1 MLFESER
8 IAIFMATH
16 TIMPERETLRG
27 QFSRDFS
34 PVLTINPGDTVIYRT
49 LDAGW
54 HLEPRRSTNPTERP
68 QQFTPRIQG
77 RDSGHALCGPLAIRG
92 AQPGM
97 TLAVHIQEV
106 RPGTWGW
113 NSAGGWASPVNTRL
127 EIASEEERFHV
138 WTLDPETMTG
148 RNQDGYQVQLRPF
161 MGVMGMPPNEPG
173 LHPSWPPRIWGGN
186 LDCKELVAGS
196 TLYLPIPVPL
206 ALFSVGDGH
215 AAQADGEVSSTGIEC
230 PMERVTLRFELE
242 ETGILCTPWAHTPAG
257 WITLGFHEDLHE
269 ASMIALDAMLTLM
282 GQQYGLA
289 RQDAVA
295 LASLVVD
302 LHITQLVNAG
312 VRGVHALLP
321 HRALARI

>member
-1 MLFESER
+1 M
-8 IAIFMATH
+8 TTY
-16 TIMPERETLRG
+16 TIVPERATLHG

-34 PVLTINPGDTVIYRT
+34 PVLTIDSGDTVIYRT
-49 LDAGW
+49 LDAAW
-54 HLEPRRSTNPTERP
+54 HLEPRLSTNPTENT
-68 QQFTPRIQG
+68 QQFTPRIEG
-77 RDSGHALCGPLAIRG
+77 RDSGHALCGPIAIRG

-97 TLAVHIQEV
+97 VLAVHIQEV

-127 EIASEEERFHV
+127 ELAKVEERFHL
-138 WTLDPETMTG
+138 WTLDPDTLLG

-186 LDCKELVAGS
+186 LDCKELIAGS
-196 TLYLPIPVPL
+196 TLYLPIPVPG

-230 PMERVTLRFELE
+230 PMERVKLRFELSE
-242 ETGILCTPWAHTPAG
+242 IRTFDTPWANTPAG

-282 GQQYGLA
+282 SQQYGLA

-312 VRGVHALLP
+312 IRGVHAILP
-321 HRALARI
+321 HRALTHI